1 MSFLR
6 RLLDFESSIG
16 FQHHDIGILAGVAV
30 ALSLLGSWVARRLRR
45 RHDA

>member
-1 MSFLR
+1 MSSLR

-16 FQHHDIGILAGVAV
+16 FQHHDIGILAGVGV
-30 ALSLLGSWVARRLRR
+30 ALSLLGSWVARRLHR

>member
-16 FQHHDIGILAGVAV
+16 FQHHDIGILAGVVV
-30 ALSLLGSWVARRLRR
+30 ALGLLGSWVARRLHR

>member
-6 RLLDFESSIG
+6 RLLDFESHIG

-30 ALSLLGSWVARRLRR
+30 ALSLLGSWVARRLGRKR
-45 RHDA
+45 DA